1 MLAEFVYTPI
11 QRPAFVL
18 RGYAGTGK
26 TTLIGALV
34 KTLCELG
41 RPVVLLAPT
50 GRAAKVFAAHAA
62 QEAST
67 IHKVIYRQET
77 FNGEQTRFNLN
88 FNRLKDAL
96 FIVDE
101 ASMLSG
107 EHAAD
112 SLFGSGALLDDLI
125 DFVYQREGC
134 RLLLVGDTAQ
144 LPPVGDEESPALNA
158 NNLRAYGLAVGE
170 MT

>member
-1 MLAEFVYTPI
+1 MIYEELFERLAAEFRFSFTEEQARAAAMLAEFVYTPI
-11 QRPAFVL
+11 QRPAFIL

-88 FNRLKDAL
+88 FNRLKDVL

-107 EHAAD
+107 
-112 SLFGSGALLDDLI
+112 
-125 DFVYQREGC
+125 
-134 RLLLVGDTAQ
+134 
-144 LPPVGDEESPALNA
+144 
-158 NNLRAYGLAVGE
+158 
-170 MT
+170 

>member
-1 MLAEFVYTPI
+1 MIYEELFERLAAEFHFSFTEEQARAAAMLAEFVYTPI
-11 QRPAFVL
+11 QRPAFIL

-101 ASMLSG
+101 ASMLIAITKWNVGFCST
-107 EHAAD
+107 HLRL
-112 SLFGSGALLDDLI
+112 SRHHS
-125 DFVYQREGC
+125 QR
-134 RLLLVGDTAQ
+134 R
-144 LPPVGDEESPALNA
+144 NA
-158 NNLRAYGLAVGE
+158 ERCTKMY
-170 MT
+170 